1 MISEA
6 HGQHGANGHVY
17 IVALLR
23 TVRRLAF
30 SLDPFALLE
39 ILATVDGPF

>member
-1 MISEA
+1 MNSR
-6 HGQHGANGHVY
+6 GGTTV
-17 IVALLR
+17 VTLLR
-23 TVRRLAF
+23 TIRRLAF